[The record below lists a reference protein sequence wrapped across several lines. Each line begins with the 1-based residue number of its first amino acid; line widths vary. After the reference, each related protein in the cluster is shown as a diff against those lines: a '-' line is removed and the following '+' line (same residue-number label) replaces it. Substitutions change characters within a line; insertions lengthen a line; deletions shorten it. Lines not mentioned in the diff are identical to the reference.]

1 MRSTMPSPKRSPS
14 STPEDPWAL
23 SGIEQ
28 RSADLVAP
36 VRNLLTALCRQPA
49 QHARFLNTLSMLEHI
64 GSRKIMTSQTTG
76 PLGCEVLKHLCEEAR
91 HAFFF
96 KRQAEKIAG
105 RPLDYS
111 AATTI
116 AAGPARMYFGRL
128 DAGIGRALAGSPHS
142 DAAYLFVS
150 LIIELRAIW
159 AYQIYHQ
166 VLSEEAPA
174 VSLKSLLA
182 EEEHH
187 LPQMVDRLTH
197 LGEDLKG
204 HVPAFAAVEDRLFR
218 GLWSALEAAV
228 PATVH

>member
-1 MRSTMPSPKRSPS
+1 MPSTMPSTKRSPS
-14 STPEDPWAL
+14 SPFEDPWAL
-23 SGIEQ
+23 SEIEQ

-36 VRNLLTALCRQPA
+36 VRNVLTALCRQPA
-49 QHARFLNTLSMLEHI
+49 QHARFLNTLSMMEHI
-64 GSRKIMTSQTTG
+64 GSRKIMTSQTKG

-111 AATTI
+111 AETTI
-116 AAGPARMYFGRL
+116 AAGPAQMYFGRL
-128 DAGIGRALAGSPHS
+128 DAAIGRALAGSPHS

-159 AYQIYHQ
+159 AYQIYHE
-166 VLSEEAPA
+166 VLNAETPG

-187 LPQMVDRLTH
+187 LPQMVERLTH

-204 HVPAFAAVEDRLFR
+204 RVPAFAATEDRLFR
-218 GLWSALEAAV
+218 GLWCAVQAAV
-228 PATVH
+228 PTTVH

>member
-1 MRSTMPSPKRSPS
+1 MPSTMLSAKRSPS
-14 STPEDPWAL
+14 SRFEDPWSL
-23 SGIEQ
+23 SGIEH

-36 VRNLLTALCRQPA
+36 VTQVLTALCRQPDL
-49 QHARFLNTLSMLEHI
+49 HARFLNTLSMMEHI
-64 GSRKIMTSQTTG
+64 GSRKIMTSQTKG

-128 DAGIGRALAGSPHS
+128 DAAIGRALKGSPHS

-150 LIIELRAIW
+150 MIIELRAIW
-159 AYQIYHQ
+159 AYQLYHQ
-166 VLSEEAPA
+166 VLSAEAPA

-187 LPQMVDRLTH
+187 LPQMVERLTH
-197 LGEDLKG
+197 LGEDLKDR
-204 HVPAFAAVEDRLFR
+204 VPAFAAAEDRLFR
-218 GLWSALEAAV
+218 SLWRAVEDAV
-228 PATVH
+228 PAVVH